1 MQYIRDRI
9 KEGLTITFPVVK
21 KNILKHIQTG

>member
-1 MQYIRDRI
+1 MQGKKDRI
-9 KEGLTITFPVVK
+9 KAYLTITFPVVK

>member
-1 MQYIRDRI
+1 MQGKKDRI
-9 KEGLTITFPVVK
+9 KEDLMITFPVVK